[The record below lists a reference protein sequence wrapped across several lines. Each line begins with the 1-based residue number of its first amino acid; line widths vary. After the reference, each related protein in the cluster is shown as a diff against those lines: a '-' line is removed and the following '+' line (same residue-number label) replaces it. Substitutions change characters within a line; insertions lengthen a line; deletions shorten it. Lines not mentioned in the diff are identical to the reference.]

1 MLDRAR
7 AFLAFLVVTSPVWGI
22 ALAVMIEVGL
32 PDLHLHPTMGTI
44 VWTVVLAAI
53 GFRFWKKASSRAR
66 RILVWSLAV
75 IGTFCA
81 LGVQF
86 DIEIVVLFCAFLT
99 WSAPVWGFFLV
110 AYAVGYAIDGII
122 ADLKD
127 RR

>member
-7 AFLAFLVVTSPVWGI
+7 AFLAFLVVTSPIWGI
-22 ALAVMIEVGL
+22 ALTAMIENGVS
-32 PDLHLHPTMGTI
+32 DLHPTMGAI

-53 GFRFWKKASSRAR
+53 AFRFWKKASSRVR

-75 IGTFCA
+75 IGALCA
-81 LGVQF
+81 LAAQI
-86 DIEIVVLFCAFLT
+86 DIEIVALFYAFLT

-110 AYAVGYAIDGII
+110 AVFVGYAIDGSI